1 MSSGEKQKIAVASVN
16 AVDPEIYVFDE
27 PSANLDMYSV
37 EALKNLM
44 RKLKEEVTQS
54 LSRTQALLS
63 YWPCRSLPL
72 HGKREHK
79 SRVDT

>member
-44 RKLKEEVTQS
+44 GGLKRKATQS
-54 LSRTQALLS
+54 LLLNTGFIILLTLQTVFFI
-63 YWPCRSLPL
+63 WKT
-72 HGKREHK
+72 GA
-79 SRVDT
+79 